1 MIWDESNLLALG
13 TWMAVSHVRM
23 LFFFGIMA
31 APDLSRQLSTFWD
44 GYDAEKDLW
53 GLNAIFIGLAVLVA
67 YLGFPSSRNLQEQ
80 VEEQS
85 PVKAVEFIKANH
97 LSGPM
102 LNDHVFGGYLIW
114 ATPEHPVFV
123 DGRTDVFE
131 WTGVFRE
138 FGNWATLQ
146 TDPNTLLDKY
156 GVSFCLLNRQ
166 SPMVRVLP
174 LLPDWK
180 IIYSDNN
187 SVIVARN
194 PAQGRAG

>member
-1 MIWDESNLLALG
+1 M
-13 TWMAVSHVRM
+13 RM
-23 LFFFGIMA
+23 LFVFGILA
-31 APDLSRQLSTFWD
+31 APILSRQLSTFWD
-44 GYDAEKDLW
+44 GYDAQKDRW
-53 GLNAIFIGLAVLVA
+53 GLNAAFIGLALIVA
-67 YLGFPSSRNLQEQ
+67 FLAVPGTRNLQDQ

-102 LNDHVFGGYLIW
+102 LNDHAFGGYLIW

-131 WTGVFRE
+131 LTGVFGE
-138 FGNWATLQ
+138 FGEWATLQ
-146 TDPNTLLDKY
+146 TDPNILLDKY
-156 GVSFCLLNRQ
+156 GVSFCLLNRA

-174 LLPDWK
+174 LLPDWR

-187 SVIVARN
+187 SVIVART
-194 PAQGRAG
+194 PAQAKTG